1 MELLCILIANVL
13 GFGSAYFI
21 ESKVQHLYKSSMKWI
36 RYLNY
41 FAFLFIGIG
50 LVKIFNEF
58 LRVVALQESVR
69 IVEIGNGL
77 LIFILILPLTFFL
90 IAFVISKNVKTQSS
104 NVELSADVIQNLD
117 ITKKVESNL
126 VITSSTKEF
135 AIKTLIVTSAVLVIL
150 LTSIALFKLLNFKE
164 EKIKPTSTIN
174 KSNLLNLNNIDVQI
188 NLSKCFHDDGRPSNR
203 YQKTFFI
210 SNNKL
215 VKTQFSI
222 FDEETKKTTY
232 PSLTSDYPCN
242 HSSPEVFSCIS
253 KIDVLKSY
261 NSYTF
266 DIVNNKFE
274 YIIFYDKTSNTDD
287 SLTLKQRCTID
298 SIVK

>member
-1 MELLCILIANVL
+1 MDFLLIILANVL
-13 GFGSAYFI
+13 GFGTAYFI
-21 ESKVQHLYKSSMKWI
+21 ESKVQHLYKSSIKLI

-50 LVKIFNEF
+50 LIKIFNEF

-77 LIFILILPLTFFL
+77 VIFILILPVTFFL
-90 IAFVISKNVKTQSS
+90 IAFVISKNVKKQSS
-104 NVELSADVIQNLD
+104 NDELSADVIENLD
-117 ITKKVESNL
+117 ITKIVQSNL

-135 AIKTLIVTSAVLVIL
+135 AIKTLIVTLAVLVIL

-164 EKIKPTSTIN
+164 EKIKPTLTIN
-174 KSNLLNLNNIDVQI
+174 KSNLLNLNNSDVQI
-188 NLSKCFHDDGRPSNR
+188 NLSKCFHDDGKPANR

-210 SNNKL
+210 SNNIL
-215 VKTQFSI
+215 FKTQYSI

-232 PSLTSDYPCN
+232 PTLPSDTPCS
-242 HSSPEVFSCIS
+242 HSSPEVFSCIV
-253 KIDVLKSY
+253 KFDFLKDFT
-261 NSYTF
+261 SYTF
-266 DIVNNKFE
+266 DILNNKFE
-274 YIIFYDKTSNTDD
+274 YIIYKHSLNPDD